1 MVDGIQARIDEKRLG
16 GRVILRDLRLSV
28 APGEFVAVTGPS
40 GCGKS
45 TLLAI
50 LAGLDPAFRGRVH
63 APGRLGVVF
72 QEPRLLPWYSVA
84 RNIALAAPGLGP
96 AAIESALAAVGL
108 PDAGPLLPGQLS
120 LGMARRAALARAL
133 AVVPELL
140 LLDEPFVSLD
150 AASADLVRTL
160 VARAWSTHRP
170 TVVMVT
176 HDLED
181 AGRLAQRII
190 RLTPA

>member
-16 GRVILRDLRLSV
+16 GRVILRDLRLTV
-28 APGEFVAVTGPS
+28 APGEFVAITGPS

-45 TLLAI
+45 TLLSI
-50 LAGLDPAFRGRVH
+50 LAGLDTAFRGRVH

-84 RNIALAAPGLGP
+84 RNIALAAPDLTP

-108 PDAGPLLPGQLS
+108 EGAGRLLPGQLS